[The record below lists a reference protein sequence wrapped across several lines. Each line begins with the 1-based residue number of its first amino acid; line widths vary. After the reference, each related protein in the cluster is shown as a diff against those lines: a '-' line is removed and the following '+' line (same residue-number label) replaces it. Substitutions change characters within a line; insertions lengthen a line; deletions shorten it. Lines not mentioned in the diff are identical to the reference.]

1 MTTKRRQ
8 RLLWL
13 ACALAIAALIFFQ
26 SSRVA
31 IAVQDR
37 PLNLV
42 FGESQEQRNVLFNE
56 WGHVAA
62 HLGLYAALA
71 FCLHRAG
78 GRGSFTTGLLA
89 VALASTYGIGDEW
102 HQSLT
107 SVRGASAQDMA
118 LDFLGAMT
126 GAVTSTLLYCVVRGC
141 SAED

>member
-1 MTTKRRQ
+1 MTKPRE
-8 RLLWL
+8 RLFWL

-42 FGESQEQRNVLFNE
+42 FGESQEQRNVLLNE
-56 WGHVAA
+56 WGHAAA

-71 FCLHRAG
+71 FCLHRAA
-78 GRGSFTTGLLA
+78 GRASYTTGLLA
-89 VALASTYGIGDEW
+89 VALASIYGIGDEW

-107 SVRGASAQDMA
+107 SVRGASADDIA
-118 LDFLGAMT
+118 LDFLGALT
-126 GAVTSTLLYCVVRGC
+126 GAATSTLLYRVVRRR
-141 SAED
+141 SAGD